1 MNCDSMALQPD
12 AEQLNVQ
19 SSSIQNPVMK
29 WILNSIAQD
38 AVQSYDRNGCY
49 AWGCTN
55 ISHDAYHD

>member
-1 MNCDSMALQPD
+1 MNCDAVCNNQ
-12 AEQLNVQ
+12 EQG
-19 SSSIQNPVMK
+19 SEYSGIENPVVK